1 MKIIIL
7 YLIPIPPFLLY
18 QKLPSYELTH
28 LNTYRQALKTR
39 RIGGKDNDQ
48 IDIIEKNENMVSQ
61 QKDLEEKDGEIE
73 RLLKEMLDYKTKFE
87 ELMEENDEL
96 RKGMKQILEDVKE
109 QDGQSDVLIHCP
121 SLEKLVGMY
130 NIIILYLS
138 LHSKHPWCSKGK
150 N

>member
-1 MKIIIL
+1 MFFVTK
-7 YLIPIPPFLLY
+7 
-18 QKLPSYELTH
+18 KLH
-28 LNTYRQALKTR
+28 LNTYRQALKAR
-39 RIGGKDNDQ
+39 RVGGKDNDP
-48 IDIIEKNENMVSQ
+48 IDIIEKNESMVSQ
-61 QKDLEEKDGEIE
+61 QKDLEEKDEEIQ

-130 NIIILYLS
+130 KTKAVDGL
-138 LHSKHPWCSKGK
+138 GTFQ
-150 N
+150 

>member
-1 MKIIIL
+1 MDWTL
-7 YLIPIPPFLLY
+7 V
-18 QKLPSYELTH
+18 SNNRTH
-28 LNTYRQALKTR
+28 FNTYRQALKAR

-61 QKDLEEKDGEIE
+61 QKDLEEKDEEIE

-130 NIIILYLS
+130 KIIILCLKFIYS
-138 LHSKHPWCSKGK
+138 EKAK
-150 N
+150 NFCKIFTPKLVR

>member
-1 MKIIIL
+1 MTSQLPCFWCFYSAGSWEKDTENGAAVTSL
-7 YLIPIPPFLLY
+7 RSFLFRDNF
-18 QKLPSYELTH
+18 
-28 LNTYRQALKTR
+28 NTYRQALKAR

-61 QKDLEEKDGEIE
+61 QKDLEEKDEEIE

-121 SLEKLVGMY
+121 SLEKLVGM
-130 NIIILYLS
+130 
-138 LHSKHPWCSKGK
+138 
-150 N
+150 

>member
-1 MKIIIL
+1 
-7 YLIPIPPFLLY
+7 
-18 QKLPSYELTH
+18 
-28 LNTYRQALKTR
+28 LKAR
-39 RIGGKDNDQ
+39 KIGGKDNDQ

-130 NIIILYLS
+130 KIIILYLS
-138 LHSKHPWCSKGK
+138 LHSTHVCCSKCK

>member
-1 MKIIIL
+1 MK
-7 YLIPIPPFLLY
+7 
-18 QKLPSYELTH
+18 
-28 LNTYRQALKTR
+28 AR

-61 QKDLEEKDGEIE
+61 QKDLEEKDEEIE

-130 NIIILYLS
+130 KIIILYLS
-138 LHSKHPWCSKGK
+138 LSTHGCCSKGK

>member
-1 MKIIIL
+1 MDRTFQIFEHIL
-7 YLIPIPPFLLY
+7 NP
-18 QKLPSYELTH
+18 
-28 LNTYRQALKTR
+28 NTYRQALKAR
-39 RIGGKDNDQ
+39 KIGGKDNDQ

-130 NIIILYLS
+130 KIIILYLS
-138 LHSKHPWCSKGK
+138 LHSTHACCSKCK

>member
-1 MKIIIL
+1 MIKL
-7 YLIPIPPFLLY
+7 VQFLVIKQL
-18 QKLPSYELTH
+18 LLFRLSNVSDISNNRTH
-28 LNTYRQALKTR
+28 PNTYRQALKAR
-39 RIGGKDNDQ
+39 KIGGKDNDQ

-61 QKDLEEKDGEIE
+61 QKDLEEKDEEIG

-130 NIIILYLS
+130 KCMYS
-138 LHSKHPWCSKGK
+138 THACCSKCK
-150 N
+150 NLF